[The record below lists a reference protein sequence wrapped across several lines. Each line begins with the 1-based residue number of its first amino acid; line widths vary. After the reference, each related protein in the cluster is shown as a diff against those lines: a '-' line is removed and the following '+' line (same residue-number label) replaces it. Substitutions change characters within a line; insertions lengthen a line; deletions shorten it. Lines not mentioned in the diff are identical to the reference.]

1 MNTTLKLVLGFLA
14 GAVLTCVL
22 VAVLGLTLFRATAL
36 SILSGVQA
44 QPGEAASI
52 AQEIADFTL
61 PAGYS
66 SAVAADF
73 ADFELV
79 GYNGPDGTSHIYLM
93 QLPPAVRVDLAE
105 LESQLQSST
114 TDQGNANGLDMH
126 VIEQQSVTIRG
137 QATTLVVSEGTNGQ
151 GQSIR
156 SANAAFEGKDGQAL
170 LSFSGHTA
178 GWDAAMIDAFIDS
191 MK

>member
-1 MNTTLKLVLGFLA
+1 LNTTLKLVLGFLA

-22 VAVLGLTLFRATAL
+22 VAVLGLTLFRSTAL

-44 QPGEAASI
+44 EPGEAASI

-93 QLPPAVRVDLAE
+93 QLPPAVHVDLAG
-105 LESQLQSST
+105 LETQLQSST
-114 TDQGNANGLDMH
+114 TDQGNTDGLDMH
-126 VIEQQSVTIRG
+126 VIDQQSVTIRG

-178 GWDAAMIDAFIDS
+178 GWDAAMIDAFIES